1 MIKIEDLKIT
11 ISKNIILNTLPAYD
25 DGYIKT
31 KIRTYDDK
39 VYNNFRGL
47 NVPDDGVECKSFTI
61 FLLILFLFTKSHIIC
76 KYI

>member
-1 MIKIEDLKIT
+1 MIKIEDL
-11 ISKNIILNTLPAYD
+11 KNIILNTLPVYD

-31 KIRTYDDK
+31 KIIYGDK

-61 FLLILFLFTKSHIIC
+61 FLLVLFFFMKANIIC
-76 KYI
+76 KHI